1 VIGLVIRWFLKGL
14 LLSLVFVALNQINAP
29 LVFSET
35 DSVPRITVQE
45 LKAKMDNRK
54 NVVIIDVRTGQEYK
68 SSKIKIKDAIRIS
81 IVQLEDRY
89 KELPKDREIITYC
102 T

>member
-1 VIGLVIRWFLKGL
+1 MVIRWFLKGL

>member
-35 DSVPRITVQE
+35 DNVPRITVQE
-45 LKAKMDNRK
+45 LKAKMDNME

>member
-1 VIGLVIRWFLKGL
+1 MRWFLKGL

-81 IVQLEDRY
+81 IVQ
-89 KELPKDREIITYC
+89 
-102 T
+102 